1 MTQKALWSSG
11 KVAPHKRQE
20 GGVIELARR
29 SRVRNS
35 WQSKSIYFANRGRQ
49 ELVLNLNSDVG
60 GIPHREANIRVDA
73 KLALNREN
81 HEESKGTF
89 LG

>member
-1 MTQKALWSSG
+1 MTQKEPVVKW
-11 KVAPHKRQE
+11 Q
-20 GGVIELARR
+20 GGVIELAMR

-73 KLALNREN
+73 KLALNIEN
-81 HEESKGTF
+81 HEESKDTF

>member
-1 MTQKALWSSG
+1 M
-11 KVAPHKRQE
+11 
-20 GGVIELARR
+20 
-29 SRVRNS
+29 
-35 WQSKSIYFANRGRQ
+35 SIYFANRGQQ
-49 ELVLNLNSDVG
+49 ELVLNLSSDDG
-60 GIPHREANIRVDA
+60 GIPHREANIGVDV

>member
-1 MTQKALWSSG
+1 MTQKEPM
-11 KVAPHKRQE
+11 VKRQE

-49 ELVLNLNSDVG
+49 ELVFNLNSDDG
-60 GIPHREANIRVDA
+60 GIPHREANIRVDT
-73 KLALNREN
+73 KMALNIEN
-81 HEESKGTF
+81 NEESKGTF

>member
-11 KVAPHKRQE
+11 KVAPQKRQE
-20 GGVIELARR
+20 GCVIEVARR

-35 WQSKSIYFANRGRQ
+35 WQVKSIYFANKEWQ
-49 ELVLNLNSDVG
+49 ELVLNLNSDNG
-60 GIPHREANIRVDA
+60 GIPHREANIRVDG

>member
-1 MTQKALWSSG
+1 MACERTLVRIPWHA
-11 KVAPHKRQE
+11 KVD
-20 GGVIELARR
+20 
-29 SRVRNS
+29 
-35 WQSKSIYFANRGRQ
+35 YFAMLGRQ
-49 ELVLNLNSDVG
+49 ELVLVLNSGDG
-60 GIPHREANIRVDA
+60 GIPHREANIRVDT

>member
-1 MTQKALWSSG
+1 M
-11 KVAPHKRQE
+11 
-20 GGVIELARR
+20 
-29 SRVRNS
+29 
-35 WQSKSIYFANRGRQ
+35 
-49 ELVLNLNSDVG
+49 LNLNSDVG

-89 LG
+89 LGRSLSLYGVLVWVGRRLRVLGAWINSSLLSGVYFSLL

>member
-1 MTQKALWSSG
+1 M
-11 KVAPHKRQE
+11 
-20 GGVIELARR
+20 
-29 SRVRNS
+29 
-35 WQSKSIYFANRGRQ
+35 
-49 ELVLNLNSDVG
+49 LNLNSDVG
-60 GIPHREANIRVDA
+60 GIPHREANIRVDG

>member
-73 KLALNREN
+73 KLVLNRGN

-89 LG
+89 IG

>member
-1 MTQKALWSSG
+1 MGSNLM
-11 KVAPHKRQE
+11 
-20 GGVIELARR
+20 ARR
-29 SRVRNS
+29 
-35 WQSKSIYFANRGRQ
+35 SIYFANRGRQ

>member
-1 MTQKALWSSG
+1 MSWHVVRIPWHA
-11 KVAPHKRQE
+11 KVD
-20 GGVIELARR
+20 
-29 SRVRNS
+29 
-35 WQSKSIYFANRGRQ
+35 YFAMLGWQ
-49 ELVLNLNSDVG
+49 ELVLVLNSGDG

>member
-1 MTQKALWSSG
+1 MPQKALWSSG

-35 WQSKSIYFANRGRQ
+35 WQSKSIYFAMLGRQ
-49 ELVLNLNSDVG
+49 EFVLVLNSGDG
-60 GIPHREANIRVDA
+60 GIPYREANIRVDA